1 VITSLGTYRRKRRL
15 VEALSTAAIVA
26 MPFLNIF
33 RLDVPTLRFYF
44 LNRVLWVD
52 EFYLL
57 FLALMLLLW
66 VIVMFSMLY
75 GRIWCGW
82 MCPQTVV
89 SELVRWWQGK
99 TRKLFR
105 VPRSGGALWRR
116 AASAWAVA
124 AGTAVVSLLIGF
136 NLVAFF
142 VDPVS
147 MIRGIA
153 SGTLGAVTGGII
165 AGIAALVLVDGL
177 FWREKFCAKACPY
190 GMMQMLVT
198 DSRTQIVRYE
208 TERAEECIECNA
220 CLRVCPMGIDIRES
234 PYQSECIQCGECV
247 DACAQILARMDR
259 PTLIRFSW
267 GTHGKAGAGLAG
279 RLGFVDAKRWI
290 MFALTAA
297 YSVLL
302 VILIGIRQPVALSVS
317 GDRSTLFRKGE
328 DGRIY
333 NDYTLHVSNRSMSD
347 GVFSLVCVQSSSSPR
362 CTLHIEQNPL
372 PLKSREVRTMRF
384 SISTGGE
391 NLRPGPNRLVLKAMS
406 LADTSVAANTEAV
419 FFMPE
424 PAGAL

>member
-1 VITSLGTYRRKRRL
+1 VTGTLHTYHRKRRL
-15 VEALSTAAIVA
+15 VEALSTAAIVV

-33 RLDVPTLRFYF
+33 RLDIPTLRFYF
-44 LNRVLWVD
+44 FNNVLWVD

-57 FLALMLLLW
+57 FLALMLVLW

-89 SELVRWWQGK
+89 SELVRWWEGK
-99 TRKLFR
+99 MRRVFR
-105 VPRSGGALWRR
+105 VPRSGGAVWRR
-116 AASAWAVA
+116 GGSAAAVG
-124 AGTAVVSLLIGF
+124 AGTAAVSLFIGF

-147 MIRGIA
+147 MVRQIG

-165 AGIAALVLVDGL
+165 AGIGGLVFIDAM

-198 DSRTQIVRYE
+198 DGKTQIVRYA
-208 TERAEECIECNA
+208 TEREGECIECKA
-220 CLRVCPMGIDIRES
+220 CLRVCSMGIDIRES

-247 DACAQILARMDR
+247 DACTQILARMDK
-259 PTLIRFSW
+259 PTLIKFSW
-267 GTHGKAGAGLAG
+267 GTGETAGGVAA

-290 MFALTAA
+290 MLGLTLA
-297 YSVLL
+297 YTVVLL
-302 VILIGIRQPVALSVS
+302 FLVDIRQPVALSVS
-317 GDRSTLFRKGE
+317 GDRSTLFRKGD

-333 NDYTLHVSNRSMSD
+333 NDYTMSVSNRSMSD
-347 GVFSLVCVQSSSSPR
+347 GEFAFRCVQGPASPQ
-362 CTLHIEQNPL
+362 CTLHIDQNPV
-372 PLKSREVRTMRF
+372 PLRSREARTIRF

-391 NLRPGPNRLVLKAMS
+391 HLRPGPNRLTLKAMS
-406 LADTSVAANTEAV
+406 VADTTVAANTEAV

-424 PAGAL
+424 GRGGL

>member
-1 VITSLGTYRRKRRL
+1 MIPSLSTYHRKRRL
-15 VEALSTAAIVA
+15 VEALSTAAVVV

-33 RLDVPTLRFYF
+33 RLDIPTLRFYF
-44 LNRVLWVD
+44 FNKVLWID

-57 FLALMLLLW
+57 FLAMMLILW

-89 SELVRWWQGK
+89 SELVRWWEVK
-99 TRKLFR
+99 TRRLFR

-116 AASAWAVA
+116 AGATALVA
-124 AGTAVVSLLIGF
+124 AGAAAVSLFIGF
-136 NLVAFF
+136 NLVAYF

-153 SGTLGAVTGGII
+153 AGTLGGVTGSIV
-165 AGIAALVLVDGL
+165 AGIGALVFVDAM

-198 DSRTQIVRYE
+198 DGKTQIVRYK
-208 TERAEECIECNA
+208 TEKDGECIECKA
-220 CLRVCPMGIDIRES
+220 CLRVCSMGIDIRES

-247 DACAQILARMDR
+247 DACAQILARVKR
-259 PTLIRFSW
+259 PTLIKFSW
-267 GTHGKAGAGLAG
+267 GTHETAGGFAA
-279 RLGFVDAKRWI
+279 RLGLVDAKRWI
-290 MFALTAA
+290 MLGLTLA
-297 YSVLL
+297 YTVVLL
-302 VILIGIRQPVALSVS
+302 VLVDIRQPLSLSVS

-333 NDYTLHVSNRSMSD
+333 NDYTMNVSNRSMTD
-347 GVFSLVCVQSSSSPR
+347 GSFSLECLQGPAAE
-362 CTLHIEQNPL
+362 CTIHLGENPL
-372 PLKSREVRTMRF
+372 PLKSREVRTIRF
-384 SISTGGE
+384 SISTAGE
-391 NLRPGPNRLVLKAMS
+391 HFHPGPNRLLLKAMS
-406 LADTSVAANTEAV
+406 VADTTVSANTEAV

-424 PAGAL
+424 PAGGL

>member
-1 VITSLGTYRRKRRL
+1 MITTLDTYRRKRRL
-15 VEALSTAAIVA
+15 VEALSTAAIVV

-44 LNRVLWVD
+44 LNKVLWVD

-57 FLALMLLLW
+57 FLAMMLLLW

-89 SELVRWWQGK
+89 SELGRWWEGK
-99 TRKLFR
+99 TRKLLR

-116 AASAWAVA
+116 GLSAGAVA
-124 AGTAVVSLLIGF
+124 AGTAAVSLLIGF

-147 MIRGIA
+147 IIRDIA
-153 SGTLGAVTGGII
+153 SGSLSAVTGGII
-165 AGIAALVLVDGL
+165 AGIAALVLADGL

-198 DSRTQIVRYE
+198 DGRTQIVRYE
-208 TERAEECIECNA
+208 TERAQECIECKA

-247 DACAQILARMDR
+247 DACTQILARMDK

-267 GTHGKAGAGLAG
+267 GTQGKTGSGVAG

-290 MFALTAA
+290 MFALTVA

-302 VILIGIRQPVALSVS
+302 VLLIGIRQPLALSVS

-333 NDYTLHVSNRSMSD
+333 NDYTLNVSNRSMSD
-347 GVFSLVCVQSSSSPR
+347 GEFSLVCVQSSSSPQ
-362 CTLHIEQNPL
+362 CTLHIARNPV
-372 PLKSREVRTMRF
+372 PLKSREVRSMRF

-391 NLRPGPNRLVLKAMS
+391 NLRPGPNRLILKAMNV
-406 LADTSVAANTEAV
+406 ADTSVSANTEAV

-424 PAGAL
+424 SAGAL